1 MEIIVSR
8 ILVQMEEFGM
18 TLIDLANAQTI
29 KFGPQELAYLLKLL
43 ALMEE
48 LGIQLFML
56 VFAQL
61 ELILMLINAIQS
73 PDVLMVKLIIL

>member
-61 ELILMLINAIQS
+61 ELILMSINVIQS
-73 PDVLMVKLIIL
+73 PDVLMAKLIIP